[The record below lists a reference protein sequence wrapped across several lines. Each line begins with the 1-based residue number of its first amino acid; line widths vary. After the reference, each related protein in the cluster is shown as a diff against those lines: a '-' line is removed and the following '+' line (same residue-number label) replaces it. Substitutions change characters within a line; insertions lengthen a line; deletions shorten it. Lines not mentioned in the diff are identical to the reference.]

1 MSQTDVVAQTIPAPQ
16 TLPLLGNLHQIP
28 KAGLIGHLLNVSKD
42 FEDPGIFKLR
52 FGSRVGIF
60 VTHPDLVAELC
71 DETRFRKI
79 PGPGLRVVRKFAG
92 DGLFTAFSEEAN
104 WGKAH
109 RILLPAFSQ
118 RSMRG
123 YYDLILEVCDK
134 LVAKWTRLAGEE
146 ILVADDMTRLTLDSI
161 AIAGFGHRFES
172 FEHDELDPF
181 LLSLGEALGEALNVI
196 TRLPIQQKFAKKSTA
211 QFNADIVTMNKL
223 VDDVIAQRRAN
234 PTDAKDLL
242 NLMLTAVDPETGEG
256 LDDLNIRYQV
266 LTFLIAGHE
275 TTSGLLTFA
284 FMELLKAPAV
294 LAQAY
299 AEVDRVLPGDTRPAY
314 EHLAHLKVIE
324 RIVKETQ
331 RLWPTAPAFSV
342 GPHEDQVIGGKWL
355 MRKDRPVNIYAPGL
369 QRHPSAWDA
378 PEEFDIDRWLP
389 DEEAT
394 HHPHAYKPFG
404 NGARACIGRQF
415 ALVEAKLAIAMI
427 LQKFAIA
434 DRRGYRMTLKE
445 SLSIKPD
452 DFWMRVRMRKPGE
465 RLTVAE
471 PVKIDSGTADIGSA
485 AGAGQRLSVV
495 YGTSLGTA
503 RDIAE
508 EIVERASADGFEA
521 RAISMDEALN
531 TLPEDRVIVAVTA
544 TYNGRAPDSALAA
557 EAAIDAGQFAEA
569 KWPETRFAVLGIGN
583 SQWPNYQAF
592 PKKIDAAFE
601 ATGAKRLCA
610 RGEANGDGDFDGGV
624 ATFLKDLWAAL
635 GSKSEAVKAAG
646 LSLQIVDGRDARAAV
661 LPDQAVE
668 MEIVRNDE
676 LVRPADGLWDF
687 AQEQPRGSTRFI
699 TVKLP
704 EGQVYAAGDH
714 IAIYARNRKEHVD
727 LAIERLGV
735 AGAMQV
741 VPSGA
746 SSRFR
751 HLPVGRMVTV
761 RQLLTD
767 FVEIQDPMPRRALE
781 VVAAQTRCPNTKTE
795 LAKLANDAVW
805 QTEIADKRLTLL
817 GLLVKFPAAELSLDS
832 FVELSSGVA
841 PRFYSI
847 ASSPLVS
854 PDACDLIV
862 GTVQAPAWS
871 GIGTHQGFASTH
883 MRDLAPG
890 ESVFGY
896 VRRPNPPFAPP
907 QDGAVPLVLIGP
919 GTGFAPLRGFVQA
932 RAALLSSPPRLRG
945 GAGGGSSSTSSTQ
958 REEEV
963 PPPAPPGSPGGEQKG
978 APCHLFFG
986 ARHPDHDWLC
996 RDEME
1001 RWAADGVIDL
1011 HMAYSQLPG
1020 HQHRYVQ
1027 DAIWTARDE
1036 VWDVV
1041 QNGGQ
1046 IFLCGDGKYMA
1057 PAVRDTLI
1065 RIHGDKTGGDHLA
1078 GSTWLEG
1085 LIEDGVYHQDVFGF
1099 GK

>member
-1 MSQTDVVAQTIPAPQ
+1 MTEIATIPAPK
-16 TLPLLGNLHQIP
+16 TVPLLGNLHQIP
-28 KAGLIGHLLNVSKD
+28 KAGLIGHLLDVSRD

-92 DGLFTAFSEEAN
+92 DGLFTAFSEEGN

-118 RSMRG
+118 RAMRG
-123 YYDLILEVCDK
+123 YYDNILEVCDQ
-134 LVAKWTRLAGEE
+134 LIAKWAGLAGQDVL
-146 ILVADDMTRLTLDSI
+146 IADDMTRLTLDSI
-161 AIAGFGHRFES
+161 AIAGFGHRFNS
-172 FEHDELDPF
+172 FAHDEIDPF
-181 LLSLGEALGEALNVI
+181 LESLASALGESLNVI

-211 QFNADIVTMNKL
+211 QFNADIVAMNTL
-223 VDDVIAQRRAN
+223 VDGIIADRRAN
-234 PTDAKDLL
+234 PTDARDLL
-242 NLMLTAVDPETGEG
+242 NLMLTAADPETGET

-284 FMELLKAPAV
+284 FMEMLKAPAV

-342 GPHEDQVIGGKWL
+342 GPFDDQIIGGKWKL
-355 MRKDRPVNIYAPGL
+355 RKDRPVNIYAPGL
-369 QRHPSAWDA
+369 QRHPDAWDD
-378 PEEFDIDRWLP
+378 PYEFDIDRWLP
-389 DEEAT
+389 DAEAT

-415 ALVEAKLAIAMI
+415 ALVETKLAIAMI
-427 LQKFAIA
+427 LQKFAVS
-434 DRRGYRMTLKE
+434 DRHGYRLTLKE
-445 SLSIKPD
+445 TLSIKPD
-452 DFWMRVRMRKPGE
+452 DFRVRLRLRAPHE
-465 RLTVAE
+465 RLTFAE
-471 PVKIDSGTADIGSA
+471 PVRLAEGGGDIGSA
-485 AGAGQRLSVV
+485 SGAGQRLSVI

-508 EIVERASADGFEA
+508 EIVERASNDGFEA
-521 RAISMDEALN
+521 RCLSMDEALN
-531 TLPEDRVIVAVTA
+531 NLPEDRVVIAVTA

-557 EAAIDAGQFAEA
+557 EAAIDAGQFAGA
-569 KWPETRFAVLGIGN
+569 KWPDTRFAVLGIGN

-592 PKKIDAAFE
+592 PKKIDAALE
-601 ATGAKRLCA
+601 ATGAQRLCP

-624 ATFLKDLWAAL
+624 AAFLKGLWAAL
-635 GSKSEAVKAAG
+635 GAKGDAVKASG
-646 LSLQIVDGRDARAAV
+646 LSLQVVDGRDARAAV

-668 MEIVRNDE
+668 MEITGNDE
-676 LVRPADGLWDF
+676 MIHPGEGLWDF
-687 AQEQPRGSTRFI
+687 AKEAPRGSTRFI
-699 TVKLP
+699 TIRLP
-704 EGQVYAAGDH
+704 EGQSYAAGDH
-714 IAIYARNRKEHVD
+714 VAIYARNRKEHVD

-735 AGAMQV
+735 AGAMQI

-746 SSRFR
+746 SGRFR
-751 HLPVGRMVTV
+751 HLPIGRMVTV

-767 FVEIQDPMPRRALE
+767 FVEIQDPIPRRALE
-781 VVAAQTRCPNTKTE
+781 VVVQQTRCPNTKAE
-795 LAKLANDAVW
+795 LAKLGDDALW
-805 QTEIADKRLTLL
+805 QSEIADKRLTLL
-817 GLLVKFPAAELSLDS
+817 GLLVKYPAAELSLES
-832 FVELSSGVA
+832 FVELSSAIA

-854 PDACDLIV
+854 ADMVDLIV
-862 GTVQAPAWS
+862 GTVHAPAWS

-883 MRDLAPG
+883 MRDLAPS
-890 ESVFGY
+890 EHVFGY

-919 GTGFAPLRGFVQA
+919 GTGFAPLRGFIQE
-932 RAALLSSPPRLRG
+932 RAALD
-945 GAGGGSSSTSSTQ
+945 AT
-958 REEEV
+958 
-963 PPPAPPGSPGGEQKG
+963 
-978 APCHLFFG
+978 APCHVFFG

-1001 RWAADGVIDL
+1001 RWASDGVIDL
-1011 HMAYSQLPG
+1011 HMAYSQVAG
-1020 HQHRYVQ
+1020 HSHRYVQ
-1027 DAIWTARDE
+1027 DAVWAARDA

-1041 QNGGQ
+1041 AKGGQ
-1046 IFLCGDGKYMA
+1046 IFLCGDGRYMA

-1065 RIHGDKTGGDHLA
+1065 KIHVEKTCGDHLA

-1085 LIEDGVYHQDVFGF
+1085 LIEDGIYHQDVFGF

>member
-1 MSQTDVVAQTIPAPQ
+1 MTETATIPAPP
-16 TLPLLGNLHQIP
+16 TLPVIGNLHQIP
-28 KAGLIGHLLNVSKD
+28 KAGLIGHLLDVSD
-42 FEDPGIFKLR
+42 TFEDPGIFKLR
-52 FGSRVGIF
+52 FGARVGIF

-123 YYDLILEVCDK
+123 YFDLILEVCDQ
-134 LVAKWTRLAGEE
+134 LVAKWTRNDGKELL
-146 ILVADDMTRLTLDSI
+146 IADDMTRLTLDSI
-161 AIAGFGHRFES
+161 AIAGFGHRFNS

-181 LLSLGEALGEALNVI
+181 LISLGDALSEALNVI
-196 TRLPIQQKFAKKSTA
+196 TRLPIQQKFAKRSTA
-211 QFNADIVTMNKL
+211 QFNADIGTMNTL
-223 VDDVIAQRRAN
+223 VDGVIAQRRAN

-242 NLMLTAVDPETGEG
+242 NLMLTAADPETGET

-284 FMELLKAPAV
+284 FMELLRAPSV

-342 GPHEDQVIGGKWL
+342 GPWEDQVIGGKWKL
-355 MRKDRPVNIYAPGL
+355 RKDRPVNVYAPGL
-369 QRHPSAWDA
+369 QRHPSAWEN
-378 PEEFDIDRWLP
+378 PTEFDIDRWLP
-389 DEEAT
+389 DAEAT

-434 DRRGYRMTLKE
+434 DRRGYRLSLKE

-452 DFWMRVRMRKPGE
+452 DFWMRVRLRKEGE
-465 RLTVAE
+465 RLTVGQ
-471 PVKIDSGTADIGSA
+471 PSPSSGSGQSENVARA
-485 AGAGQRLSVV
+485 AGQGQRLSVL

-521 RAISMDEALN
+521 RTVSLDEAID
-531 TLPEDRVIVAVTA
+531 TLPEDRVIVVVTA
-544 TYNGRAPDSALAA
+544 TYNGRAPDSALAV
-557 EAAIDAGQFAEA
+557 EAAIDAGQFAGA
-569 KWPETRFAVLGIGN
+569 HWPDTRFAVLGIGN

-601 ATGAKRLCA
+601 ATGAQRLCA

-624 ATFLKDLWAAL
+624 AAFLKDLWSAL
-635 GSKSEAVKAAG
+635 GAKGEATKASG
-646 LSLQIVDGRDARAAV
+646 LSLQIVDAREARAAV

-676 LVRPADGLWDF
+676 MVRPADGLWDF
-687 AQEQPRGSTRFI
+687 ASEAPRGSTRFI
-699 TVKLP
+699 TVRLP
-704 EGQVYAAGDH
+704 EGEVYAAGDH
-714 IAIYARNRKEHVD
+714 LAVYARNRKEHVD
-727 LAIERLGV
+727 LAIERLGLT
-735 AGAMQV
+735 GAMQV
-741 VPSGA
+741 VPSG
-746 SSRFR
+746 SSGRFR
-751 HLPVGRMVTV
+751 HLPIGRTVTV

-767 FVEIQDPMPRRALE
+767 FVELQDPMQRRALA
-781 VVAAQTRCPNTKTE
+781 VVAEATRCPNTKRE
-795 LAKLANDAVW
+795 LVRLQEDAAW
-805 QTEIADKRLTLL
+805 QAEVADKRLTLL
-817 GLLVKFPAAELSLDS
+817 GLLVMHPAAELSLDA
-832 FVELSSGVA
+832 FVELSSAVA

-847 ASSPLVS
+847 ASSPLV
-854 PDACDLIV
+854 DADRCDLIV

-871 GIGTHQGFASTH
+871 GIGEHQGFASTH
-883 MRDLAPG
+883 MRDLQPG
-890 ESVFGY
+890 EHVFGY
-896 VRRPNPPFAPP
+896 LRRPNPPFAPP

-919 GTGFAPLRGFVQA
+919 GTGFAPLRGFIQE
-932 RAALLSSPPRLRG
+932 RKALN
-945 GAGGGSSSTSSTQ
+945 AT
-958 REEEV
+958 
-963 PPPAPPGSPGGEQKG
+963 
-978 APCHLFFG
+978 APCHVFFG

-996 RDEME
+996 REEME
-1001 RWAADGVIDL
+1001 RWSAEGIIDL
-1011 HMAYSQLPG
+1011 HLAFSQVPG
-1020 HQHRYVQ
+1020 APRYVQ
-1027 DAIWTARDE
+1027 DAIWDARDA

-1041 QNGGQ
+1041 QSGGQ

-1065 RIHGDKTGGDHLA
+1065 RIHADKTGGDHLG

>member
-1 MSQTDVVAQTIPAPQ
+1 MSTTTRIADTIPAPK
-16 TLPLLGNLHQIP
+16 TLPLVGNLHQIP

-196 TRLPIQQKFAKKSTA
+196 TRLPIQQRFAKKSTA
-211 QFNADIVTMNKL
+211 QFNADIATMNKL
-223 VDDVIAQRRAN
+223 VDDVIAQRRTN

-342 GPHEDQVIGGKWL
+342 GPHEDQVIGGKWKL
-355 MRKDRPVNIYAPGL
+355 RKDRPVNIYAPGL

-389 DEEAT
+389 DAESE

-471 PVKIDSGTADIGSA
+471 PVKIESGTADIGSA
-485 AGAGQRLSVV
+485 AGAGQRLSVI

-521 RAISMDEALN
+521 RAVSMDEAMHN
-531 TLPEDRVIVAVTA
+531 LPEDRVIVAVTA

-601 ATGAKRLCA
+601 ATGAKRLCP

-624 ATFLKDLWAAL
+624 AAFLKDLWAAL
-635 GSKSEAVKAAG
+635 GSKGEAVKASG

-687 AQEQPRGSTRFI
+687 TQEPPRGSTRFI

-704 EGQVYAAGDH
+704 EGQSYAAGDH

-751 HLPVGRMVTV
+751 HLPVGRTVTV

-781 VVAAQTRCPNTKTE
+781 MVAEQTRCPNTKAE
-795 LAKLANDAVW
+795 LAKLADDAVW
-805 QTEIADKRLTLL
+805 QAEVADKRLTLL
-817 GLLVKFPAAELSLDS
+817 GLLVKYPAAELSLDS

-919 GTGFAPLRGFVQA
+919 GTGFAPLRGFVQE
-932 RAALLSSPPRLRG
+932 RAALD
-945 GAGGGSSSTSSTQ
+945 ATS
-958 REEEV
+958 
-963 PPPAPPGSPGGEQKG
+963 
-978 APCHLFFG
+978 PCHLFFG

-1011 HMAYSQLPG
+1011 HMAYSQVPG
-1020 HQHRYVQ
+1020 HPHRYVQ
-1027 DAIWTARDE
+1027 DAIWAARDA
-1036 VWDVV
+1036 VWEVV
-1041 QNGGQ
+1041 QKSGQ
-1046 IFLCGDGKYMA
+1046 IFLCGDGRYMA

-1065 RIHGDKTGGDHLA
+1065 RIHADKTGGDHLA

>member
-1 MSQTDVVAQTIPAPQ
+1 VHIAAQDKDAPMADMTTIPAPKA
-16 TLPLLGNLHQIP
+16 LPLVGNLHQIP
-28 KAGLIGHLLNVSKD
+28 KAGLIGHLLSVSKD
-42 FEDPGIFKLR
+42 FEDPGIFKLK

-92 DGLFTAFSEEAN
+92 DGLFTAFSEEEN

-123 YYDLILEVCDK
+123 YYDLILEVCDQ
-134 LVAKWTRLAGEE
+134 LVAKWTGLAGSDVL
-146 ILVADDMTRLTLDSI
+146 IADDMTRLTLDSI
-161 AIAGFGHRFES
+161 AIAGFGHRFDS
-172 FEHDELDPF
+172 FAHDALDPF
-181 LLSLGEALGEALNVI
+181 LESLASALGESLNVI
-196 TRLPIQQKFAKKSTA
+196 TRLPVQQRFAKKSTK
-211 QFNADIVTMNKL
+211 QFNADIAAMNTL
-223 VDDVIAQRRAN
+223 VDNIIADRRAH

-242 NLMLTAVDPETGEG
+242 NLMLTAADPDTGDT
-256 LDDLNIRYQV
+256 LSDLNIRYQV

-284 FMELLKAPAV
+284 FMEMLKAPAV

-342 GPHEDQVIGGKWL
+342 GPYEDQVIGGKWRL
-355 MRKDRPVNIYAPGL
+355 RKDRPVNIYGPGL
-369 QRHPSAWDA
+369 QRHPSAWAD

-389 DEEAT
+389 EAEAT
-394 HHPHAYKPFG
+394 HHLHAYKPFG

-427 LQKFAIA
+427 LQKFAVA
-434 DRRGYRMTLKE
+434 DRRGYRLSLKE
-445 SLSIKPD
+445 TLSIKPD
-452 DFWMRVRMRKPGE
+452 DFNVHIRLRKPNE
-465 RLTVAE
+465 RLSVAAPIE
-471 PVKIDSGTADIGSA
+471 IGGAAEFARA
-485 AGAGQRLSVV
+485 AGAGQRLSVI

-508 EIVERASADGFEA
+508 EIAERAGSDGFET
-521 RAISMDEALN
+521 RVVSLDEAMN
-531 TLPEDRVIVAVTA
+531 TLPEDRVIVVVTA
-544 TYNGRAPDSALAA
+544 TYNGRAPDSALAV
-557 EAAIDAGQFAEA
+557 EAAIDAGQFAGAE
-569 KWPETRFAVLGIGN
+569 WPDTKFAVLGIGN

-592 PKKIDAAFE
+592 PKKMDAAFA
-601 ATGAKRLCA
+601 ATGAQRLCP

-624 ATFLKDLWAAL
+624 AAFLKDLWAAL
-635 GSKSEAVKAAG
+635 GAKGDAAKASG

-687 AQEQPRGSTRFI
+687 TSEAPRGSTRFI
-699 TVKLP
+699 TIKLP
-704 EGQVYAAGDH
+704 DGQNYAAGDH
-714 IAIYARNRKEHVD
+714 IAIYARNRKEHVN

-735 AGAMQV
+735 PGAMQV
-741 VPSGA
+741 VPAGA
-746 SSRFR
+746 SGRFR
-751 HLPVGRMVTV
+751 HLPIGRTVTV

-767 FVEIQDPMPRRALE
+767 FVEIQDPMPRRALDM
-781 VVAAQTRCPNTKTE
+781 VLAQTRCPNTKAE
-795 LAKLANDAVW
+795 LARLGDDAVW
-805 QTEIADKRLTLL
+805 QAEVANKRLTLL
-817 GLLVKFPAAELSLDS
+817 GLLVTYPAAELSLDS

-847 ASSPLVS
+847 ASSPLVQ
-854 PDACDLIV
+854 PGAVDLIV
-862 GTVQAPAWS
+862 GTLHAPAWS
-871 GIGTHQGFASTH
+871 GIGEHQGFASTH
-883 MRDLAPG
+883 MRDLGVG
-890 ESVFGY
+890 EHVFGY
-896 VRRPNPPFAPP
+896 FRRPNPPFAPP
-907 QDGAVPLVLIGP
+907 QDGAVPLILIGP
-919 GTGFAPLRGFVQA
+919 GTGFAPLRGFIQE
-932 RAALLSSPPRLRG
+932 RAALH
-945 GAGGGSSSTSSTQ
+945 AH
-958 REEEV
+958 
-963 PPPAPPGSPGGEQKG
+963 

-986 ARHPDHDWLC
+986 ARHPDHDWIC
-996 RDEME
+996 REEME
-1001 RWAADGVIDL
+1001 RWAAAGVINL
-1011 HMAYSQLPG
+1011 HMAYSQVAG
-1020 HQHRYVQ
+1020 HPHRYVQ
-1027 DAIWTARDE
+1027 DALWAARDA
-1036 VWDVV
+1036 VWDAVA
-1041 QNGGQ
+1041 NGGQ
-1046 IFLCGDGKYMA
+1046 IFLCGDGRYMA

-1065 RIHGDKTGGDHLA
+1065 KIHTDKTGGDHLK

>member
-1 MSQTDVVAQTIPAPQ
+1 MTVTQTIPAPK
-16 TLPLLGNLHQIP
+16 TVPLLGNLHQIP
-28 KAGLIGHLLNVSKD
+28 KAGLIGHLLDVSRD
-42 FEDPGIFKLR
+42 FQDPGIFKLK

-60 VTHPDLVAELC
+60 VTRPDLVAELC

-118 RSMRG
+118 RAMRG
-123 YYDLILEVCDK
+123 YYDNILEVCDQ
-134 LVAKWTRLAGEE
+134 LIAKWTGLAGQDVV
-146 ILVADDMTRLTLDSI
+146 IADDMTRLTLDSI
-161 AIAGFGHRFES
+161 AIAGFGHRFDS
-172 FEHDELDPF
+172 FAHDEIDPF
-181 LLSLGEALGEALNVI
+181 LESLASALGESLNVI

-211 QFNADIVTMNKL
+211 QFNADIVAMNTL
-223 VDDVIAQRRAN
+223 VDGIIADRRTH
-234 PTDAKDLL
+234 PTDARDLL
-242 NLMLTAVDPETGEG
+242 NLMLTASDPDTGET

-284 FMELLKAPAV
+284 FMEMLKAPAV

-342 GPHEDQVIGGKWL
+342 GPFEDEIIGGKWR

-369 QRHPSAWDA
+369 QRHPDAWDD
-378 PEEFDIDRWLP
+378 PNEFDIDRWLP
-389 DEEAT
+389 DAEAT

-427 LQKFAIA
+427 LQKFAVS
-434 DRRGYRMTLKE
+434 DRHGYRLTLKE
-445 SLSIKPD
+445 TLSIKPD
-452 DFWMRVRMRKPGE
+452 DFKVRLRMRGPHE

-471 PVKIDSGTADIGSA
+471 PVKISDGQSDIGSA
-485 AGAGQRLSVV
+485 AGAGQRLSVI

-508 EIVERASADGFEA
+508 EIVERASADGFES
-521 RAISMDEALN
+521 RALSMDEALN
-531 TLPEDRVIVAVTA
+531 TLPEDRVIVVVTA

-557 EAAIDAGQFAEA
+557 EAAIDAGQFAGA
-569 KWPETRFAVLGIGN
+569 TWPDTRFAVLGIGN

-592 PKKIDAAFE
+592 PKKVDAAFE
-601 ATGAKRLCA
+601 ATGAQRLCP

-635 GSKSEAVKAAG
+635 GAKGDAVKASG
-646 LSLQIVDGRDARAAV
+646 LSLQVVDGRDARAAV
-661 LPDQAVE
+661 LPDQAIE

-676 LVRPADGLWDF
+676 MIRPGEGLWDF
-687 AQEQPRGSTRFI
+687 AKEAPRGSTRFI
-699 TVKLP
+699 STKLP
-704 EGQVYAAGDH
+704 EGQAYAAGDH

-746 SSRFR
+746 SGRFR
-751 HLPVGRMVTV
+751 HLPIGRTVTV

-767 FVEIQDPMPRRALE
+767 FVEIQDPMPRRAVD
-781 VVAAQTRCPNTKTE
+781 VVAQQTRCPNTKAA
-795 LAKLANDAVW
+795 LAKLGDDAVW
-805 QTEIADKRLTLL
+805 QAEVADKRMTLL
-817 GLLVKFPAAELSLDS
+817 GLLVKYPAAELTLDS
-832 FVELSSGVA
+832 FVELSSAIA

-847 ASSPLVS
+847 ASSPLIS
-854 PDACDLIV
+854 PDTVDLIV
-862 GTVQAPAWS
+862 GTVHAPAWS

-890 ESVFGY
+890 EHVFGY

-919 GTGFAPLRGFVQA
+919 GTGFAPLRGFIQE
-932 RAALLSSPPRLRG
+932 RAALDAS
-945 GAGGGSSSTSSTQ
+945 
-958 REEEV
+958 
-963 PPPAPPGSPGGEQKG
+963 
-978 APCHLFFG
+978 APCHVFFG

-996 RDEME
+996 RAEMAQ
-1001 RWAADGVIDL
+1001 WATYGVIDL
-1011 HMAYSQLPG
+1011 HVAYSQVEG
-1020 HQHRYVQ
+1020 HPHRYVQ
-1027 DAIWTARDE
+1027 DAVWAARDA

-1041 QNGGQ
+1041 AKSGQ
-1046 IFLCGDGKYMA
+1046 IFLCGDGRYMA

-1065 RIHGDKTGGDHLA
+1065 KIHVEKTGGDHLA